1 MLTLRLCD
9 IDTVGGVTSTDT
21 ATLPSSS
28 TRTWFR
34 AIAVAE
40 AVSWLG
46 LLIAMFFKWIVQ
58 DDPHTGIEGGV
69 PVMGPIHGAIFV
81 AYVVMCFVARSRF
94 AWSSR
99 TTLVALVAAVPP
111 FATAVF
117 EAVADRKGLL
127 ERR

>member
-1 MLTLRLCD
+1 
-9 IDTVGGVTSTDT
+9 VTSTDT
-21 ATLPSSS
+21 HRPAADSR

-34 AIAVAE
+34 TIAVAE

-46 LLIAMFFKWIVQ
+46 LLVAMVFKWIVQ

-69 PVMGPIHGAIFV
+69 PVMGPIHGAIFI
-81 AYVVMCFVARSRF
+81 AYVVMCFVARRSF
-94 AWSSR
+94 AWSTR

-127 ERR
+127 VRR

>member
-1 MLTLRLCD
+1 V
-9 IDTVGGVTSTDT
+9 ISTDT
-21 ATLPSSS
+21 VIPAPSG

-46 LLIAMFFKWIVQ
+46 LLIAMFFKWLVQ

-69 PVMGPIHGAIFV
+69 PIMGPVHGAIFV
-81 AYVVMCFVARSRF
+81 AYVAMCFVARRRF
-94 AWSSR
+94 AWSGR
-99 TTLVALVAAVPP
+99 TTLVALVAAIPP

-127 ERR
+127 LRR

>member
-1 MLTLRLCD
+1 LRLCD
-9 IDTVGGVTSTDT
+9 IDTVGAVTSTDT
-21 ATLPSSS
+21 VTTSHSG

-34 AIAVAE
+34 AVAVAE

-46 LLIAMFFKWIVQ
+46 LLVAMFFKWVVQ
-58 DDPHTGIEGGV
+58 DDPHAGVEGGV

-81 AYVVMCFVARSRF
+81 GYVAMCFVARSRF
-94 AWSSR
+94 AWSAR

-117 EAVADRKGLL
+117 EAVADRRGLL
-127 ERR
+127 VRR